1 MSYTALKAASLYL
14 LLGLVWISCYSW
26 IWLSLAARFPSVNPA
41 LLQYLLHAF
50 FIAGSAILIYVLVRK
65 DFRKNIKYS
74 EQYRQLFYEHPVP
87 MWIYDWKT
95 LRFLAV
101 NNAAIQKYGYSRKE
115 FQQMSI
121 LDIRDPSTV
130 PQVLED
136 VKKTIQHI
144 AYRGI
149 WQHRKKDREVFAAE
163 IYSHSTKYRGR
174 DARIVM
180 AIDVDAE
187 IRSTIMA
194 KDIGTRYELLAQV
207 TQDYIYYWDIA
218 TNHVTRN
225 HGPASL
231 FGYKEEEIL
240 NNGDW
245 WKENVHPDD
254 IGKVMTSVEQAMRNG
269 DINWEEE
276 YRFRCAD
283 GQYKYVND
291 RGYII
296 YNDQKQPVRMI
307 GAVQDIDDNTRQ
319 KHEIEL
325 LSMVASRTI
334 NSVLITNA
342 AGEIEWVNEGFV
354 QQTGY
359 SLTESIGR
367 RPRELLSGPSSNER
381 TLQEIDIK
389 MASKKPFSEEYV
401 NYKKN
406 GDTYWVKM
414 DVTPILQEDG
424 NVFKFVSIQTDI
436 TERKKFVNQLQH
448 QNEVLQEIA
457 RINSHDIRK
466 PVASILGI
474 VSVMDLDKNEPALN
488 SRLLQMLQESTKEL
502 DAMLYKIQ
510 DNLKKMND

>member
-26 IWLSLAARFPSVNPA
+26 IWLSLAARFPLVNPA

-50 FIAGSAILIYVLVRK
+50 FITGSAVFIYVLVRK
-65 DFRKNIKYS
+65 DFRKNIQYS
-74 EQYRQLFYEHPVP
+74 AQYRQLFYEHPVP

-101 NNAAIQKYGYSRKE
+101 NNAAIAKYGYSRDE
-115 FQQMSI
+115 FQEMKI

-130 PQVLED
+130 PEVLED
-136 VKKTIQHI
+136 VRKTIQHI

-149 WQHRKKDREVFAAE
+149 WQHRKKSREIFAVE
-163 IYSHSTKYRGR
+163 IYSHSTKYKGR

-231 FGYKEEEIL
+231 FGYKEEEII
-240 NNGDW
+240 NNGAW
-245 WKENVHPDD
+245 WKENVHPEDL
-254 IGKVMTSVEQAMRNG
+254 GKIMTSVEQAMRNG
-269 DINWEEE
+269 DINWQQE

-283 GQYKYVND
+283 GRYKYVSD

-296 YNDQKQPVRMI
+296 YNDEKQPVRMI

-325 LSMVASRTI
+325 LSMVASKT
-334 NSVLITNA
+334 NYCVLITNA
-342 AGEIEWVNEGFV
+342 SSEIEWANESFILK
-354 QQTGY
+354 TGY
-359 SLTESIGR
+359 KLAESIGK
-367 RPRELLSGPSSNER
+367 RPRDLLSGPSSSVD
-381 TLQEIDIK
+381 TLREIDEK
-389 MASKKPFSEEYV
+389 MASKKSFSGEFIY
-401 NYKKN
+401 YKKN
-406 GDTYWVKM
+406 GESFWVKL
-414 DVTPILQEDG
+414 DITPILQEDG
-424 NVFKFVSIQTDI
+424 AIYKFVYIQTDI
-436 TERKKFVNQLQH
+436 TERKKFVHQLQH

-474 VSVMDLDKNEPALN
+474 VSVMDLDKNDPALN
-488 SRLLQMLQESTKEL
+488 TLLLRMLQESTKEL

-510 DNLKKMND
+510 DNLKKMNE